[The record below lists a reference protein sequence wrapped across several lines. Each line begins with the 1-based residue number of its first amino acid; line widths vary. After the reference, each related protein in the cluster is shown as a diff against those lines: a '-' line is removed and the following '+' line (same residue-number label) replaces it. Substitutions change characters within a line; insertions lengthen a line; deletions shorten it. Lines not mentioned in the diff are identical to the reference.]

1 MTSTPDDITSNKI
14 APGAV
19 IVHNIMFDVSSFD
32 GHHKNGN
39 SSIQR
44 WNWNPRPLEH
54 ESTPIATR
62 PGLLPLKTAILT
74 SRMMRQ
80 WIN

>member
-39 SSIQR
+39 SFF
-44 WNWNPRPLEH
+44 
-54 ESTPIATR
+54 
-62 PGLLPLKTAILT
+62 LKRNI
-74 SRMMRQ
+74 
-80 WIN
+80 